1 MDGLSGNGGSSLFAN
16 ARAGPSAHPC
26 CDAYRFRRFIKLRY
40 RRNKPVAAAG
50 NSLDD
55 RATVADRLADLA
67 DALCER
73 LVSHD
78 HVRPNRLDDFV
89 LRHQSAAALD
99 KITQDFKAL
108 RA

>member
-1 MDGLSGNGGSSLFAN
+1 MISSTMPSAKYSCSGSPPMLVKGRTAMDGLSGNGGSSLFAN

-73 LVSHD
+73 LVSH
-78 HVRPNRLDDFV
+78 
-89 LRHQSAAALD
+89 
-99 KITQDFKAL
+99 
-108 RA
+108 